1 MSSSCPRNDA
11 VELQH
16 ELPSRFLTEAS
27 GESVFSDSNLSYI
40 IEKHS
45 SGDLSWMKPEFQ
57 WKSVVHC
64 EDWPAF
70 YHALQECVGTGAHL
84 SISCRLDSGRSKSV
98 PVLVSGKLIRD
109 NSGNPSWIE
118 GTIAPLPE
126 QQGCIGCREAI
137 VEGEKRARDFCKNI
151 LAVLSHD
158 IRSPLIGVIG
168 MLHLLRK
175 SGLNERQSEYASL
188 ASESCERIL
197 EFAKNLLDFARIDA
211 GKDELSLQEVNLP
224 SVVDSIANLHLD
236 QAMRGSVFLDLETAP
251 DFPVYILC
259 DEIKVRQILSNL
271 VSNAIKFT
279 PSGTVRMSL
288 THARM
293 PGGQVAV
300 ILEVSD
306 TGIGFELAKA
316 KFMFDQFAQMC
327 QEESLRR
334 LGAGLGLTIV
344 KGLVELF
351 GGTICV
357 DSAVGEGSS
366 FYVSFPA
373 DVAR

>member
-1 MSSSCPRNDA
+1 
-11 VELQH
+11 
-16 ELPSRFLTEAS
+16 LTEAG
-27 GESVFSDSNLSYI
+27 GEGVFSDRNLSYI
-40 IEKHS
+40 IEKQN
-45 SGDLSWMKPEFQ
+45 SGDLSWIRPEFQ
-57 WKSVVHC
+57 WKSIVHC

-70 YHALQECVGTGAHL
+70 FHAVQQCVSTGAH
-84 SISCRLDSGRSKSV
+84 INVSCRLDSGRSKPV

-109 NSGNPSWIE
+109 SSGSPSWIE
-118 GTIAPLPE
+118 GAIAPLPE
-126 QQGCIGCREAI
+126 PSGCSGCREAI
-137 VEGEKRARDFCKNI
+137 FEGEKRAKEFCKNI
-151 LAVLSHD
+151 LTVLSHD

-168 MLHLLRK
+168 MLQLLRK
-175 SGLNERQSEYASL
+175 SGLTERQSEYASV

-211 GKDELSLQEVNLP
+211 GKDDLCLQEVNLP
-224 SVVDSIANLHLD
+224 GVVDSIAGLHLE
-236 QAMRGSVFLDLETAP
+236 QAMRGSVFLDLETDP
-251 DFPVYILC
+251 DFPAALLC
-259 DEIKVRQILSNL
+259 DEAKVRQILSNL

-279 PSGTVRMSL
+279 PSGTVRLSL
-288 THARM
+288 THARL
-293 PGGQVAV
+293 PHEKVAV

-306 TGIGFELAKA
+306 TGIGFDLAKA
-316 KFMFDQFAQMC
+316 TFMFDQFAQMC

-351 GGTICV
+351 GGAICV

-373 DVAR
+373 TGVD

>member
-1 MSSSCPRNDA
+1 
-11 VELQH
+11 
-16 ELPSRFLTEAS
+16 LTEA
-27 GESVFSDSNLSYI
+27 GGGSVFSDSNLSYI
-40 IEKHS
+40 IEKQH

-57 WKSVVHC
+57 WKSIVHC

-70 YHALQECVGTGAHL
+70 YHALHECVSTGAHL
-84 SISCRLDSGRSKSV
+84 SISCRLDSGRAKSV

-126 QQGCIGCREAI
+126 PPGCSGCREAI

-224 SVVDSIANLHLD
+224 GVVDSIASLHLD

-251 DFPVYILC
+251 DFPATLLC

-279 PSGTVRMSL
+279 PSGTVRLSL
-288 THARM
+288 THARL
-293 PGGQVAV
+293 PNGRVSV
-300 ILEVSD
+300 ILEVTD
-306 TGIGFELAKA
+306 TGIGFELANA

-351 GGTICV
+351 GGSICV

-373 DVAR
+373 AVPG